1 MSSTGHTKSDD
12 GKRPSS
18 NNKNGDW
25 TCPEPDCKNLNF
37 ARRNQCNRCGKE
49 RPNSGSSKHGSAASD
64 SDGGGSGGKKKTGTE
79 IGKAAAEK
87 SRGLFSA
94 EDWQCNKCANVNW
107 ARRHTCNI
115 CSAPRFC
122 DVEERT
128 GYGGGYNDRGVVEY
142 KDRVES
148 DDEYDEF
155 GRRKKPKSKQKEQQ
169 LARTASR
176 RRRSYSDDSERHTE
190 SSSKR
195 KEPRKRRAD
204 DSEKEEDE
212 EPDDEDEDDEEEDED
227 NGDLSKYDLWGSEE
241 EDGAGKKPPIAA
253 KPSADK
259 HKPTSHKHRSRSRSR
274 SISKDRNRGRPA
286 SDTRPP
292 ANRRLPSDSHGR
304 SHSQRSSSTRRP
316 ARPRSR
322 SLSSS
327 RSRSR
332 SRSRSP
338 RSYNR
343 SKDRRR

>member
-1 MSSTGHTKSDD
+1 MSSAGHAKSDD
-12 GKRPSS
+12 GKRPST

-49 RPNSGSSKHGSAASD
+49 RPGSASSKHGSTASD
-64 SDGGGSGGKKKTGTE
+64 SDGGGSGGKKKVGTE

-155 GRRKKPKSKQKEQQ
+155 GRRKKSKGKSKEQIGGR
-169 LARTASR
+169 LASR
-176 RRRSYSDDSERHTE
+176 RRRTDSTDEDEESER
-190 SSSKR
+190 SKR
-195 KEPRKRRAD
+195 KEPRRRR
-204 DSEKEEDE
+204 SESKEE
-212 EPDDEDEDDEEEDED
+212 DEDEDDDEDEED
-227 NGDLSKYDLWGSEE
+227 NGDLSKYDLWGSDAEE
-241 EDGAGKKPPIAA
+241 AGKKPAT
-253 KPSADK
+253 KSSGDNNK
-259 HKPTSHKHRSRSRSR
+259 STSRQHRSRSHSRSR
-274 SISKDRNRGRPA
+274 STSRDRNRRPT
-286 SDTRPP
+286 SDV
-292 ANRRLPSDSHGR
+292 RRSSKSISSSSSHGR
-304 SHSQRSSSTRRP
+304 SDTKRSSSTRRP
-316 ARPRSR
+316 ARHRSR
-322 SLSSS
+322 SSS
-327 RSRSR
+327 SRSR

-338 RSYNR
+338 RSYRR
-343 SKDRRR
+343 SKDKRR

>member
-1 MSSTGHTKSDD
+1 MSTAGFVKSESD
-12 GKRPSS
+12 GKRPS

-25 TCPEPDCKNLNF
+25 ICPEPDCKNLNF
-37 ARRNQCNRCGKE
+37 ARRSQCNRCGKE
-49 RPNSGSSKHGSAASD
+49 RPSSGSKNGSTASD
-64 SDGGGSGGKKKTGTE
+64 SDGGGSSNAGSKKKVGTE

-155 GRRKKPKSKQKEQQ
+155 GRRKKRKTKLKEQAERQ
-169 LARTASR
+169 TQR
-176 RRRSYSDDSERHTE
+176 RRRSDSEE
-190 SSSKR
+190 EDKLKSGKR
-195 KEPRKRRAD
+195 KEQQKRKRDDD
-204 DSEKEEDE
+204 DSPEDE
-212 EPDDEDEDDEEEDED
+212 DDDDEEDDEDEDNE
-227 NGDLSKYDLWGSEE
+227 DLSKYDLWGSDDEV
-241 EDGAGKKPPIAA
+241 AKQPAA
-253 KPSADK
+253 KSSNANHKQPS
-259 HKPTSHKHRSRSRSR
+259 HNRRSRSNTRSR
-274 SISKDRNRGRPA
+274 SPSPDRRRRS
-286 SDTRPP
+286 SD
-292 ANRRLPSDSHGR
+292 
-304 SHSQRSSSTRRP
+304 QRFSTKSTVSSTRYGRSDSKRSSTSHRY
-316 ARPRSR
+316 ARSKSR
-322 SLSSS
+322 SHS

-338 RSYNR
+338 RSNRR
-343 SKDRRR
+343 SKNWRR